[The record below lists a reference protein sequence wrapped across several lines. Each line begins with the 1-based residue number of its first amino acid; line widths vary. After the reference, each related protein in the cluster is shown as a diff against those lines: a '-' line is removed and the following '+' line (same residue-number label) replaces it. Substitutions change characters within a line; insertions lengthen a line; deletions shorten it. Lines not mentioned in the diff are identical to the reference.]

1 MAIVG
6 NANCCTGDFLS
17 YKNDIISGDVGALL
31 FFVRM
36 YAAQKLS
43 QHPHISLGF

>member
-6 NANCCTGDFLS
+6 NANCCTGYFLS

-31 FFVRM
+31 FVRM

-43 QHPHISLGF
+43 QHPHISFGF